1 MSSEPWCL
9 VENAGELLEGV
20 VEGELLAGVFG

>member
-1 MSSEPWCL
+1 MVVRARSL
-9 VENAGELLEGV
+9 VEDACELFEGV